1 MEQPVI
7 KEGTLALIDTFA
19 YLFRSYYM
27 SAKNKPLTND
37 KGFPT
42 GLLTG
47 LVGMVK
53 KFYKDRKNMP
63 FIVFALESQTKT
75 KRAEKLGEYKQ
86 NRKDAPKEML
96 LQIPIALEWLQKM
109 GFTCVEVNGF
119 EADDVIASLA
129 TLSPYKT
136 RIYSKDK
143 DFNQLLSDKIA
154 LFDGKTEFLAKD
166 CVEKYGILPSQFT
179 DYQGIVGDSSDNYKG
194 VKGIGSKNAKELL
207 QQLGSLEKIY
217 ENLDLAKNL
226 LSPKMYQALI
236 QDKGSAFLSK
246 ELATLER
253 GCIKEFDF
261 LSCAFPSENPLLKIK
276 DELKEYGFIS
286 TLRDLE
292 NSPTPLI
299 LENTPLLDSMPILEN
314 APILDSVPI
323 LENAPILDSVPAS
336 DNAPKKSRMIV
347 LESAA
352 PLNAFLEKL
361 KNPNA
366 RVFMRLVLNK
376 EKKVLAL
383 AFLLQDQGYFLP
395 LEEALFSP
403 FSLEFL
409 ENAFSQ
415 MLQHAQIVG
424 HDLKP
429 LLSFLKAKYQV
440 PLENIRI
447 QDTQILAFLKNPE
460 KVGFDEVLRE
470 YLKEEL
476 IPHEKI
482 KDFKAKAEKSEQL
495 NTELNALK
503 RLCEYF
509 ETGGLEEGLLTLARD
524 IETPFVKVLMDME
537 FQGFKIDA
545 PYFKRLEQE
554 FKDELKVLERQIL
567 DLIGVDFNLN
577 SPKQLGEVLYEKLGL
592 PKNKSHSTDEKNL
605 LKILDKHP
613 SIALILEY
621 RELNKLFN
629 TYTTPLLRLKDKD
642 DKIHTT
648 FIQTGTA
655 TGRLSSHSPNLQN
668 IPVRSP
674 KGLLI
679 RKGFIASSKEYCL
692 LGVDYSQIELRLLAH
707 FSQDKD
713 LMEAFLKGRDIH
725 LETSK
730 ALFGGD
736 LAKEKRSIAK
746 SINFGLVYGMGSK
759 KLSETLNIPLN
770 EAKSYIE
777 AYFKRFP
784 SIKDYL
790 NRMKEEILKTSKAFT
805 LLGRYRVFDFT
816 GANDYVKGNY
826 LREGVNAI
834 FQGSASD
841 LLKLGMLK
849 VSERFKNN
857 PSVRLLLQVH
867 DELIFEIEE
876 KNAPELQQEIQ
887 RILNDEVYPLR
898 VPLETSAFVA
908 NRWNELKG

>member
-53 KFYKDRKNMP
+53 KFYKDKKNMP

-75 KRAEKLGEYKQ
+75 KRSEKLGEYKQ

-109 GFTCVEVNGF
+109 GFTCVEVSGF
-119 EADDVIASLA
+119 EADDVIATLA

-236 QDKGSAFLSK
+236 QDKASAFLSK

-253 GCIKEFDF
+253 GCIQEFDF
-261 LSCAFPSENPLLKIK
+261 LSCTFPSENPLLKIK

-299 LENTPLLDSMPILEN
+299 LDN
-314 APILDSVPI
+314 APAL
-323 LENAPILDSVPAS
+323 

-352 PLNAFLEKL
+352 LLSMFLEKL

-366 RVFMRLVLNK
+366 RVFMRLVLDK

-403 FSLEFL
+403 FSSEFL

-415 MLQHAQIVG
+415 MLQHAQIIG

-440 PLENIRI
+440 SLENIRI

-460 KVGFDEVLRE
+460 KVGFDGVLKE

-476 IPHEKI
+476 VLHETI
-482 KDFKAKAEKSEQL
+482 KDFKTKSKAEKLEQL
-495 NTELNALK
+495 DRELNALK

-509 ETGGLEEGLLTLARD
+509 EKGGLEEGLLALAREV
-524 IETPFVKVLMDME
+524 ETPFVKVLMGME

-554 FKDELKVLERQIL
+554 FKNELNILERQIL

-577 SPKQLGEVLYEKLGL
+577 SPKQLGEVLYEKLEL
-592 PKNKSHSTDEKNL
+592 PKNKSHSTDEKSL

-668 IPVRSP
+668 IPVRSS

-730 ALFGGD
+730 ALFGEE

-759 KLSETLNIPLN
+759 KLSETLNISLN

-816 GANDYVKGNY
+816 GVNDYVKGNY

>member
-27 SAKNKPLTND
+27 SAKNKPLTNN

-109 GFTCVEVNGF
+109 GFVCVEISGF

-207 QQLGSLEKIY
+207 QRLGSLEKIY

-253 GCIKEFDF
+253 GCIQEFDF

-292 NSPTPLI
+292 NSPLI
-299 LENTPLLDSMPILEN
+299 LENTPLLEN
-314 APILDSVPI
+314 T
-323 LENAPILDSVPAS
+323 PAS
-336 DNAPKKSRMIV
+336 DNAPTKSRMIV
-347 LESAA
+347 LENAA
-352 PLNAFLEKL
+352 PLSMFLEKL
-361 KNPNA
+361 ENSNA
-366 RVFMRLVLNK
+366 RVFARLVLDK
-376 EKKVLAL
+376 DKKVLAL
-383 AFLLQDQGYFLP
+383 AFLYEDQGYFLP

-415 MLQHAQIVG
+415 MLQHACIIG

-440 PLENIRI
+440 SLENIRI

-460 KVGFDEVLRE
+460 KVGFDEVLKE

-476 IPHEKI
+476 VPHEKI
-482 KDFKAKAEKSEQL
+482 KDFKTKNKVEKLEQL
-495 NTELNALK
+495 DRELNALK
-503 RLCEYF
+503 RLYEYF
-509 ETGGLEEGLLTLARD
+509 EKGGLEENLLSLARE
-524 IETPFVKVLMDME
+524 IETPFVKVLMGME

-554 FKDELKVLERQIL
+554 FKNELHVLERQIL

-577 SPKQLGEVLYEKLGL
+577 SPKQLGEVLYDKLGL

-621 RELNKLFN
+621 RELNKLFS

-713 LMEAFLKGRDIH
+713 LMDAFLKGRDIH

-816 GANDYVKGNY
+816 GANDYIKGNY

-876 KNAPELQQEIQ
+876 KNALELQQEIQ

>member
-53 KFYKDRKNMP
+53 KFYKDKKNMP
-63 FIVFALESQTKT
+63 FIVFALESQAKT

-109 GFTCVEVNGF
+109 GFTCVEVSGF

-154 LFDGKTEFLAKD
+154 LFDGKTEFLAED
-166 CVEKYGILPSQFT
+166 CIKKYGILPSQFT

-207 QQLGSLEKIY
+207 QRLGSLEKIY

-236 QDKGSAFLSK
+236 QDKESAFLSK

-253 GCIKEFDF
+253 GCIQEFDF

-299 LENTPLLDSMPILEN
+299 LDTASALDNTPLLDST
-314 APILDSVPI
+314 
-323 LENAPILDSVPAS
+323 
-336 DNAPKKSRMIV
+336 PKKSCMIV
-347 LESAA
+347 LENTA
-352 PLNAFLEKL
+352 PLSAFLEKL

-366 RVFMRLVLNK
+366 RVFARLVLDK

-403 FSLEFL
+403 FSSEFL
-409 ENAFSQ
+409 QNAFSQ
-415 MLQHAQIVG
+415 MLQHACIIG

-440 PLENIRI
+440 SLENIRI

-460 KVGFDEVLRE
+460 KVGFDEVLKE
-470 YLKEEL
+470 YLKEDL

-482 KDFKAKAEKSEQL
+482 KDFKTKAEKLELLSV
-495 NTELNALK
+495 ELNALK

-509 ETGGLEEGLLTLARD
+509 EKGGLEEGLLALAREV
-524 IETPFVKVLMDME
+524 ETPFVKVLMGME
-537 FQGFKIDA
+537 FQGFKIDV

-554 FKDELKVLERQIL
+554 FKNELHVLERQIL
-567 DLIGVDFNLN
+567 ELIGVDFNLN
-577 SPKQLGEVLYEKLGL
+577 SPKQLSEILYEKLEL
-592 PKNKSHSTDEKNL
+592 PQNKSHSTDEKSL

-707 FSQDKD
+707 FSQDRD

-730 ALFGGD
+730 ALFGEE

-759 KLSETLNIPLN
+759 KLSETLNISLN

-849 VSERFKNN
+849 VSERFKND

>member
-1 MEQPVI
+1 MEEPVI

-27 SAKNKPLTND
+27 SAKNKPLTNV

-53 KFYKDRKNMP
+53 KFYKDKKNMP

-109 GFTCVEVNGF
+109 GFTCVEVSGF

-129 TLSPYKT
+129 TISPYKT

-166 CVEKYGILPSQFT
+166 CVKKYGILPSQFT

-207 QQLGSLEKIY
+207 QRLGSLEKIY
-217 ENLDLAKNL
+217 ENLDLVKNL

-236 QDKGSAFLSK
+236 QDKESAFLSK

-299 LENTPLLDSMPILEN
+299 LDNTPALENTPVSDS
-314 APILDSVPI
+314 
-323 LENAPILDSVPAS
+323 
-336 DNAPKKSRMIV
+336 APKKSRLIV
-347 LESAA
+347 LENTA
-352 PLNAFLEKL
+352 PLSAFLEKL
-361 KNPNA
+361 KKTNA
-366 RVFMRLVLNK
+366 RIFMRLALDK

-383 AFLLQDQGYFLP
+383 AFLLEDQGYFLP

-409 ENAFSQ
+409 QNAFSQ
-415 MLQHAQIVG
+415 MLQHAQIIG

-440 PLENIRI
+440 SLENIRI

-460 KVGFDEVLRE
+460 KVGFDEVLKE
-470 YLKEEL
+470 YLKEEW

-482 KDFKAKAEKSEQL
+482 KDFKTKSKAGKLEQL
-495 NTELNALK
+495 DMELNALK
-503 RLCEYF
+503 HLCEYF
-509 ETGGLEEGLLTLARD
+509 EKGGLEENLLALAREV
-524 IETPFVKVLMDME
+524 ETPFMKVLMGME

-554 FKDELKVLERQIL
+554 FKNELHVLERQIL
-567 DLIGVDFNLN
+567 ELIGVDFNLN
-577 SPKQLGEVLYEKLGL
+577 SPKQLSEILYEKLEL
-592 PKNKSHSTDEKNL
+592 PQNKSRSTDEKSL

-713 LMEAFLKGRDIH
+713 LVDAFLKGRDIH

-730 ALFGGD
+730 ALFGED

-816 GANDYVKGNY
+816 GVNDYIKGNY

-876 KNAPELQQEIQ
+876 KNALELQQEIQ

-898 VPLETSAFVA
+898 VPLETSAFIA
-908 NRWNELKG
+908 KCWNELKG

>member
-27 SAKNKPLTND
+27 SAKNKPLTNV

-109 GFTCVEVNGF
+109 GFTCVEISGF
-119 EADDVIASLA
+119 EADDVIATLA

-207 QQLGSLEKIY
+207 QRLGSLESIY

-292 NSPTPLI
+292 NSPLI
-299 LENTPLLDSMPILEN
+299 AEN
-314 APILDSVPI
+314 APILDS
-323 LENAPILDSVPAS
+323 APAL

-347 LESAA
+347 LENIA
-352 PLNAFLEKL
+352 PLSMFLERL

-366 RVFMRLVLNK
+366 RIFIRLVSNK
-376 EKKVLAL
+376 EKEILAL
-383 AFLLQDQGYFLP
+383 AFLLQDQSYFLP

-415 MLQHAQIVG
+415 MLQHAQIIG

-460 KVGFDEVLRE
+460 KVEFDEVLKE

-482 KDFKAKAEKSEQL
+482 KDFKIKAEKLELLSV
-495 NTELNALK
+495 ELNALK

-509 ETGGLEEGLLTLARD
+509 EKGGLEEGLLALAREV
-524 IETPFVKVLMDME
+524 ETPFMKVLMGME

-554 FKDELKVLERQIL
+554 FKNELKVLECQIL
-567 DLIGVDFNLN
+567 ELIGVDFNLN
-577 SPKQLGEVLYEKLGL
+577 SPKQLGEILYEKLGI

-805 LLGRYRVFDFT
+805 LLGRYRVFDFN
-816 GANDYVKGNY
+816 GVNDYIKGNY

>member
-1 MEQPVI
+1 MEEPVI

-27 SAKNKPLTND
+27 SAKNKPLTNV

-53 KFYKDRKNMP
+53 KFYKDKKNMP

-109 GFTCVEVNGF
+109 GFTCVEVSGF

-207 QQLGSLEKIY
+207 QRLGSLEKIY

-236 QDKGSAFLSK
+236 QDKESAFLSK

-261 LSCAFPSENPLLKIK
+261 SSCAFPSENPLLKIK

-299 LENTPLLDSMPILEN
+299 LDNTPLLDN
-314 APILDSVPI
+314 AP
-323 LENAPILDSVPAS
+323 AS
-336 DNAPKKSRMIV
+336 ENAPKKSRMIV
-347 LESAA
+347 LENTAS
-352 PLNAFLEKL
+352 LSAFLEKL
-361 KNPNA
+361 KKTNA
-366 RVFMRLVLNK
+366 RIFMRLALDK

-383 AFLLQDQGYFLP
+383 AFLYEDQGYFLP

-409 ENAFSQ
+409 QNAFSQ
-415 MLQHAQIVG
+415 ILQHACIIG

-440 PLENIRI
+440 SLENIRI

-460 KVGFDEVLRE
+460 KVGFDEVLKQ
-470 YLKEEL
+470 YLKEEW

-482 KDFKAKAEKSEQL
+482 KDFKTKSKAVKLEQL
-495 NTELNALK
+495 DMELNALK

-509 ETGGLEEGLLTLARD
+509 EKGGLEEGLLALAREV
-524 IETPFVKVLMDME
+524 ETPFMKVLMGME

-554 FKDELKVLERQIL
+554 FKNELHVLERQIL
-567 DLIGVDFNLN
+567 ELIGVDFNLN
-577 SPKQLGEVLYEKLGL
+577 SPKQLSEILYEKLEL
-592 PKNKSHSTDEKNL
+592 PKNKSHSTDEKSL

-713 LMEAFLKGRDIH
+713 LMDAFLKGRDIH

-730 ALFGGD
+730 ALFGED

-790 NRMKEEILKTSKAFT
+790 NRIKEEILKTSKAFT

-816 GANDYVKGNY
+816 GVNDYIKGNY

-876 KNAPELQQEIQ
+876 KNALELQQEIQ

-898 VPLETSAFVA
+898 VPLETSAFMA
-908 NRWNELKG
+908 KHWNELKG

>member
-1 MEQPVI
+1 MEEL

-53 KFYKDRKNMP
+53 KFYKDKKNTP

-109 GFTCVEVNGF
+109 GFTCVEVSGF

-207 QQLGSLEKIY
+207 QRLGSLEKIY

-236 QDKGSAFLSK
+236 QDKESAFLSK

-261 LSCAFPSENPLLKIK
+261 SSCAFPSENPLLKIK

-299 LENTPLLDSMPILEN
+299 LDNTPALDNTPLLDN
-314 APILDSVPI
+314 T
-323 LENAPILDSVPAS
+323 
-336 DNAPKKSRMIV
+336 PKKSRMIV
-347 LESAA
+347 LENTA
-352 PLNAFLEKL
+352 PLSAFLERL
-361 KNPNA
+361 KKTNA
-366 RVFMRLVLNK
+366 RIFMRLVLDK

-383 AFLLQDQGYFLP
+383 AFLFEDQGYFLP

-409 ENAFSQ
+409 QNAFSQ
-415 MLQHAQIVG
+415 MLQHAQIIG

-440 PLENIRI
+440 SLENIRI

-460 KVGFDEVLRE
+460 KVGFDEVLKE
-470 YLKEEL
+470 YLKEEW

-482 KDFKAKAEKSEQL
+482 KDFKTKSKAGKLEQL
-495 NTELNALK
+495 DMELNALK

-509 ETGGLEEGLLTLARD
+509 EKGGLEEGLLALAREV
-524 IETPFVKVLMDME
+524 ETPFMKVLMGME

-554 FKDELKVLERQIL
+554 FKNELHVLERQIL
-567 DLIGVDFNLN
+567 ELIGVDFNLN
-577 SPKQLGEVLYEKLGL
+577 SPKQLSEILYEKLEL
-592 PKNKSHSTDEKNL
+592 PQNKSHSTDEKSL

-679 RKGFIASSKEYCL
+679 RKGFIASSNEYCL

-713 LMEAFLKGRDIH
+713 LIDAFLKGRDIH

-730 ALFGGD
+730 ALFGED

-816 GANDYVKGNY
+816 GANDYIKGNY

-876 KNAPELQQEIQ
+876 KNALELQQEIQ

-898 VPLETSAFVA
+898 VPLETSAFIA
-908 NRWNELKG
+908 KRWNELKG

>member
-1 MEQPVI
+1 MEEL

-75 KRAEKLGEYKQ
+75 KRSEKLGEYKQ

-143 DFNQLLSDKIA
+143 DFNQLLSDKIV

-194 VKGIGSKNAKELL
+194 IKGIGSKNAKELL
-207 QQLGSLEKIY
+207 QRLGSLEKIY

-261 LSCAFPSENPLLKIK
+261 SSCAFPSENPLLKIK
-276 DELKEYGFIS
+276 DELKEYSFIS

-299 LENTPLLDSMPILEN
+299 LDNTPTLEN
-314 APILDSVPI
+314 M
-323 LENAPILDSVPAS
+323 PAS
-336 DNAPKKSRMIV
+336 DNAPKKSRLIV
-347 LESAA
+347 LENTAFLS
-352 PLNAFLEKL
+352 AFLEKL
-361 KNPNA
+361 KKTNA
-366 RVFMRLVLNK
+366 RIFMRLALDK

-383 AFLLQDQGYFLP
+383 AFLYEDQGYFLP

-409 ENAFSQ
+409 QNAFFK

-440 PLENIRI
+440 SLEDIRI

-460 KVGFDEVLRE
+460 KVGFDEVLKQ
-470 YLKEEL
+470 YLKEEW

-482 KDFKAKAEKSEQL
+482 KDFKTKSKAEKLEQL
-495 NTELNALK
+495 DMELNALK

-509 ETGGLEEGLLTLARD
+509 EKGGLEEGLLALAREV
-524 IETPFVKVLMDME
+524 ETPFMKVLMGME

-545 PYFKRLEQE
+545 PYFKHLEQE
-554 FKDELKVLERQIL
+554 FKDELHVLERQIL
-567 DLIGVDFNLN
+567 DLIGADFNLN
-577 SPKQLGEVLYEKLGL
+577 SPKQLSEILYEKLEL
-592 PKNKSHSTDEKNL
+592 PKNKSHSTDEKSL

-713 LMEAFLKGRDIH
+713 LIDAFLKGRDIH

-730 ALFGGD
+730 ALFGED

-816 GANDYVKGNY
+816 GANDYIKGNY

-876 KNAPELQQEIQ
+876 KNALELQQEIQ

-898 VPLETSAFVA
+898 VPLETSAFIA
-908 NRWNELKG
+908 KRWNELKG

>member
-27 SAKNKPLTND
+27 SAKTKPLTND

-53 KFYKDRKNMP
+53 KFYKDKKNMP

-109 GFTCVEVNGF
+109 GFTCVEMSGF

-143 DFNQLLSDKIA
+143 DFNQLLSNKIT

-236 QDKGSAFLSK
+236 QDKESAFLSK

-299 LENTPLLDSMPILEN
+299 VENT
-314 APILDSVPI
+314 PILDSTPI
-323 LENAPILDSVPAS
+323 L

-347 LESAA
+347 LENTA
-352 PLNAFLEKL
+352 PLSAFLEKL

-366 RVFMRLVLNK
+366 RVFMRLVLDK

-409 ENAFSQ
+409 QNAFSQ
-415 MLQHAQIVG
+415 ILQHACIIG

-440 PLENIRI
+440 SLENIHI

-460 KVGFDEVLRE
+460 KVGFDEVLKE
-470 YLKEEL
+470 YLKEDL

-482 KDFKAKAEKSEQL
+482 KDFKAKAEKL
-495 NTELNALK
+495 ELLSVELSALK

-509 ETGGLEEGLLTLARD
+509 EKGGLEENLLSLARGV
-524 IETPFVKVLMDME
+524 ETPFMKVLMGME

-554 FKDELKVLERQIL
+554 FKNELNVLERQIL

-730 ALFGGD
+730 ALFGED

-746 SINFGLVYGMGSK
+746 SINFGLAYGMGSK

-790 NRMKEEILKTSKAFT
+790 NGMREEILKTSKAFT
-805 LLGRYRVFDFT
+805 LLGRYRVFDFN
-816 GANDYVKGNY
+816 GVNDYVKGNY

-898 VPLETSAFVA
+898 VPLETSAFIA
-908 NRWNELKG
+908 KRWNELKG

>member
-1 MEQPVI
+1 MEEPVI

-27 SAKNKPLTND
+27 SAKNKPLTNV

-53 KFYKDRKNMP
+53 KFYKDKKNMP

-109 GFTCVEVNGF
+109 GFTCVEVSGF

-154 LFDGKTEFLAKD
+154 LFDGKTEFLTKD
-166 CVEKYGILPSQFT
+166 CVKKYGILPSQFT

-207 QQLGSLEKIY
+207 QRLGSLEKIY

-236 QDKGSAFLSK
+236 QDKESAFLSK

-261 LSCAFPSENPLLKIK
+261 SSCAFPSENPLLKIK
-276 DELKEYGFIS
+276 NELKEYGFIS

-299 LENTPLLDSMPILEN
+299 LDNTPLLEN
-314 APILDSVPI
+314 TL
-323 LENAPILDSVPAS
+323 AS

-347 LESAA
+347 LENTELLS
-352 PLNAFLEKL
+352 AFLEKL
-361 KNPNA
+361 KNSNA
-366 RVFMRLVLNK
+366 RIFMRLVLDK

-383 AFLLQDQGYFLP
+383 AFLYEDQGYFLP

-415 MLQHAQIVG
+415 MLQHAQIIG

-440 PLENIRI
+440 SLENIRI

-460 KVGFDEVLRE
+460 KVGFDEVLKQ
-470 YLKEEL
+470 YLKEEW

-482 KDFKAKAEKSEQL
+482 KDFKTKSKVEKSEQL
-495 NTELNALK
+495 DRELNALK

-509 ETGGLEEGLLTLARD
+509 EKGGLEEGLLALAREV
-524 IETPFVKVLMDME
+524 ETPFMKVLMGME

-554 FKDELKVLERQIL
+554 FKNELHVLERQIL

-577 SPKQLGEVLYEKLGL
+577 SPKQLSEILYEKLEL
-592 PKNKSHSTDEKNL
+592 PKNKSRSTDEKSL

-713 LMEAFLKGRDIH
+713 LMDAFLKGRDIH

-730 ALFGGD
+730 ALFGED

-816 GANDYVKGNY
+816 GANDYIKGNY

-876 KNAPELQQEIQ
+876 KNALELQQEIQ

-898 VPLETSAFVA
+898 VPLETSAFIA
-908 NRWNELKG
+908 KRWNELKG

>member
-1 MEQPVI
+1 MEDPVI

-53 KFYKDRKNMP
+53 KFYKDKKNMP

-109 GFTCVEVNGF
+109 GFTCVEVSGF

-207 QQLGSLEKIY
+207 QRLGSLEKIY

-236 QDKGSAFLSK
+236 QDKESAFLSK

-292 NSPTPLI
+292 NSPKPLI
-299 LENTPLLDSMPILEN
+299 LDNTPLLEN
-314 APILDSVPI
+314 T
-323 LENAPILDSVPAS
+323 PAS

-347 LESAA
+347 LENTE
-352 PLNAFLEKL
+352 PLSAFLEKL
-361 KNPNA
+361 KKTNA
-366 RVFMRLVLNK
+366 RIFMRLALDK

-383 AFLLQDQGYFLP
+383 AFLYEDQGYFLP

-409 ENAFSQ
+409 QNAFFK
-415 MLQHAQIVG
+415 MLQHAQIIG

-440 PLENIRI
+440 SLENIRI

-460 KVGFDEVLRE
+460 KVGFDEVLKQ

-482 KDFKAKAEKSEQL
+482 KDFKTKSKAGKLEQL
-495 NTELNALK
+495 DMELNALK

-509 ETGGLEEGLLTLARD
+509 EKGGLEEGLLALAREV
-524 IETPFVKVLMDME
+524 ETPFVKVLMGME

-545 PYFKRLEQE
+545 PYFRRLEQE
-554 FKDELKVLERQIL
+554 FKNELHVLERQIL

-577 SPKQLGEVLYEKLGL
+577 SPKQLSEILYEKLEL
-592 PKNKSHSTDEKNL
+592 PKNKSHSTDEKSL

-642 DKIHTT
+642 DKIYTT

-713 LMEAFLKGRDIH
+713 LMDAFLKGRDIH

-730 ALFGGD
+730 ALFGED

-816 GANDYVKGNY
+816 GVNDYIKGNY

-876 KNAPELQQEIQ
+876 KNALELQQEIQ

>member
-1 MEQPVI
+1 MEEL

-96 LQIPIALEWLQKM
+96 LQISIALEWLQKM
-109 GFTCVEVNGF
+109 GFVCVEVSGF

-207 QQLGSLEKIY
+207 QRLGSLEKIY

-236 QDKGSAFLSK
+236 QDKASAFLSK

-261 LSCAFPSENPLLKIK
+261 SSCAFPSENPLLKIK

-292 NSPTPLI
+292 NSPKPLI
-299 LENTPLLDSMPILEN
+299 LDNAPLLENTPLLDST
-314 APILDSVPI
+314 
-323 LENAPILDSVPAS
+323 
-336 DNAPKKSRMIV
+336 PKKSCMIV
-347 LESAA
+347 LENIAFLS
-352 PLNAFLEKL
+352 AFLEKL
-361 KNPNA
+361 KKTNA
-366 RVFMRLVLNK
+366 RIFMRLVLDK

-383 AFLLQDQGYFLP
+383 AFLYEDQGYFLP

-409 ENAFSQ
+409 QNAFFK
-415 MLQHAQIVG
+415 MLQHVQIIG

-440 PLENIRI
+440 SLENIRI

-460 KVGFDEVLRE
+460 KVGFDEVLKQ

-476 IPHEKI
+476 ILHEKI
-482 KDFKAKAEKSEQL
+482 KDFKTKSKAEKLEQL
-495 NTELNALK
+495 DRELNALK

-509 ETGGLEEGLLTLARD
+509 EKGGLEEGLLALAREV
-524 IETPFVKVLMDME
+524 ETPFMKVLMGME

-554 FKDELKVLERQIL
+554 FKNELHVLERQIL
-567 DLIGVDFNLN
+567 ELIGVDFNLN
-577 SPKQLGEVLYEKLGL
+577 SPKQLSEILYEKLEL
-592 PKNKSHSTDEKNL
+592 PKNKSHSTDEKSL

-713 LMEAFLKGRDIH
+713 LMDAFLKGRDIH
-725 LETSK
+725 LETSN
-730 ALFGGD
+730 ALFGED

-816 GANDYVKGNY
+816 GANDYIKGNY

-876 KNAPELQQEIQ
+876 KNALELQQEIQ

-898 VPLETSAFVA
+898 VPLETSAFIA
-908 NRWNELKG
+908 KRWNELKG

>member
-1 MEQPVI
+1 MEEL
-7 KEGTLALIDTFA
+7 KERTLALIDTFA

-27 SAKNKPLTND
+27 SAKNKPLTNV

-53 KFYKDRKNMP
+53 KFYKDKKNMP

-109 GFTCVEVNGF
+109 GFTCVEVSGF

-179 DYQGIVGDSSDNYKG
+179 DYQGIVGDSSDNYRG

-207 QQLGSLEKIY
+207 QRLGSLEKIY
-217 ENLDLAKNL
+217 ENLDLVKNL

-236 QDKGSAFLSK
+236 QDKESAFLSK

-261 LSCAFPSENPLLKIK
+261 SSCAFPSENPLLKIK

-299 LENTPLLDSMPILEN
+299 LDNAPLLENT
-314 APILDSVPI
+314 
-323 LENAPILDSVPAS
+323 PAS

-347 LESAA
+347 LENTAFLS
-352 PLNAFLEKL
+352 AFLEKL
-361 KNPNA
+361 KKTNA
-366 RVFMRLVLNK
+366 RIFMRLVLDK

-383 AFLLQDQGYFLP
+383 AFLLEDQGYFLP

-409 ENAFSQ
+409 QNAFSQ
-415 MLQHAQIVG
+415 ILQHAQIIG

-440 PLENIRI
+440 SLENIRI

-460 KVGFDEVLRE
+460 KVGFDEVLKQ
-470 YLKEEL
+470 YLKEEW

-482 KDFKAKAEKSEQL
+482 KDFKTKSKAEKLEQL
-495 NTELNALK
+495 DMELNALK

-509 ETGGLEEGLLTLARD
+509 EKGGLEEGLLALAREV
-524 IETPFVKVLMDME
+524 ETPFMKVLMGME

-545 PYFKRLEQE
+545 PYFKHLEQE
-554 FKDELKVLERQIL
+554 FKNELHVLERQIL
-567 DLIGVDFNLN
+567 ELIGVDFNLN
-577 SPKQLGEVLYEKLGL
+577 SPKQLSEILYEKLEL
-592 PKNKSHSTDEKNL
+592 PQNKSRSTDEKSL

-713 LMEAFLKGRDIH
+713 LIDAFLKGRDIH

-730 ALFGGD
+730 ALFGED

-805 LLGRYRVFDFT
+805 LLRRYRVFDFT
-816 GANDYVKGNY
+816 GANDYIKGNY

-876 KNAPELQQEIQ
+876 KNALELQQEIQ

-898 VPLETSAFVA
+898 VPLETSAFIA
-908 NRWNELKG
+908 KRWNELKG

>member
-1 MEQPVI
+1 MEEL

-109 GFTCVEVNGF
+109 GFTCVEVSGF

-207 QQLGSLEKIY
+207 QRLGSLEKIY

-261 LSCAFPSENPLLKIK
+261 SSCAFPSENPLLKIK
-276 DELKEYGFIS
+276 NELKEYGFIS

-299 LENTPLLDSMPILEN
+299 LDNTTLLENTL
-314 APILDSVPI
+314 
-323 LENAPILDSVPAS
+323 AS

-347 LESAA
+347 LENPALLSM
-352 PLNAFLEKL
+352 FLEKL
-361 KNPNA
+361 EKTNA
-366 RVFMRLVLNK
+366 RVFARLVLDK

-383 AFLLQDQGYFLP
+383 AFLYEDQGYFLP
-395 LEEALFSP
+395 LEEVLFSP
-403 FSLEFL
+403 FSSEFL
-409 ENAFSQ
+409 QNAFSQ
-415 MLQHAQIVG
+415 ILQHAQIVG

-440 PLENIRI
+440 SLENIRI

-460 KVGFDEVLRE
+460 KVGFDEVLKA

-476 IPHEKI
+476 IPHERI
-482 KDFKAKAEKSEQL
+482 KDFKTKSKAEKSEQL
-495 NTELNALK
+495 DMELNALK

-509 ETGGLEEGLLTLARD
+509 EKGGLEEDLLTLAREV
-524 IETPFVKVLMDME
+524 ETPFMKVLMGME

-554 FKDELKVLERQIL
+554 FKNELHVLERQIL

-577 SPKQLGEVLYEKLGL
+577 SPKQLSEVLYEKLEL
-592 PKNKSHSTDEKNL
+592 PQNKSHSTDEKSL

-713 LMEAFLKGRDIH
+713 LMDAFLKGRDIH

-730 ALFGGD
+730 ALFGED

-816 GANDYVKGNY
+816 GVNDYVKGNY

-857 PSVRLLLQVH
+857 LSVRLLLQVH

-898 VPLETSAFVA
+898 VPLETSAFMA
-908 NRWNELKG
+908 KRWNELKR

>member
-27 SAKNKPLTND
+27 SAKTKPLTND

-119 EADDVIASLA
+119 EADDVIATLA

-194 VKGIGSKNAKELL
+194 IKGIGSKNAKELL
-207 QQLGSLEKIY
+207 QRLGSLENIY

-236 QDKGSAFLSK
+236 HDKGSAFLSK

-276 DELKEYGFIS
+276 DELKEYGFIF

-292 NSPTPLI
+292 NSPLI
-299 LENTPLLDSMPILEN
+299 VDNAPTLDSTPASDN
-314 APILDSVPI
+314 APILDSV
-323 LENAPILDSVPAS
+323 
-336 DNAPKKSRMIV
+336 PKKSRMIV
-347 LESAA
+347 LENTA
-352 PLNAFLEKL
+352 PLSAFLEKL

-366 RVFMRLVLNK
+366 RVFMRLVLDK
-376 EKKVLAL
+376 DKKILAL

-409 ENAFSQ
+409 QNAFFK
-415 MLQHAQIVG
+415 MLQHAQIIG

-460 KVGFDEVLRE
+460 KVGFDEVLKE

-482 KDFKAKAEKSEQL
+482 KDFKTKSKVEKLERL
-495 NTELNALK
+495 NMELNALK

-509 ETGGLEEGLLTLARD
+509 EKGGLEENLLALARGV
-524 IETPFVKVLMDME
+524 ETPFVKVLMDME

-554 FKDELKVLERQIL
+554 FKNELHVLERQIL

-577 SPKQLGEVLYEKLGL
+577 SPKQLGEVLYDKLGL

-713 LMEAFLKGRDIH
+713 LMDAFLKGRDIH

-790 NRMKEEILKTSKAFT
+790 NGMKEEILKTSKAFT
-805 LLGRYRVFDFT
+805 LLGRYRVFDFN
-816 GANDYVKGNY
+816 GVNDYIKGNY

>member
-1 MEQPVI
+1 MEEL

-109 GFTCVEVNGF
+109 GFACVEVSGF

-207 QQLGSLEKIY
+207 QRLGSLEKIY

-261 LSCAFPSENPLLKIK
+261 SSCAFPSENPLLKIK

-299 LENTPLLDSMPILEN
+299 SDNAPALENTPLLD
-314 APILDSVPI
+314 
-323 LENAPILDSVPAS
+323 
-336 DNAPKKSRMIV
+336 NAPKKSRLIV
-347 LESAA
+347 LENTE
-352 PLNAFLEKL
+352 PLSAFLEKL
-361 KNPNA
+361 KKTNA
-366 RVFMRLVLNK
+366 RIFMRLVLDK

-383 AFLLQDQGYFLP
+383 AFLLEDQGYFLP

-409 ENAFSQ
+409 QNAFFK
-415 MLQHAQIVG
+415 MLQHAQIIG

-440 PLENIRI
+440 SLENIRI

-460 KVGFDEVLRE
+460 KVGFDEVLKQ
-470 YLKEEL
+470 YLKEEW

-482 KDFKAKAEKSEQL
+482 KDFKTKSKAGKLEQL
-495 NTELNALK
+495 DRELNALK

-509 ETGGLEEGLLTLARD
+509 EKGGLEENLLALAREV
-524 IETPFVKVLMDME
+524 ETPFVKVLMGME

-554 FKDELKVLERQIL
+554 FKHELHVLERQIL

-577 SPKQLGEVLYEKLGL
+577 SPKQLSEILYEKLEL
-592 PKNKSHSTDEKNL
+592 PKNKSHSTDEKSL

-679 RKGFIASSKEYCL
+679 RKGFISSSKEYCL

-713 LMEAFLKGRDIH
+713 LMDAFLKGRDIH

-730 ALFGGD
+730 ALFGED

-816 GANDYVKGNY
+816 GVNDYIKGNY

-876 KNAPELQQEIQ
+876 KNALELQQEIQ

-898 VPLETSAFVA
+898 VPLETSAFIA
-908 NRWNELKG
+908 KRWNELKG

>member
-1 MEQPVI
+1 MEDPVI

-63 FIVFALESQTKT
+63 FIVFALESQIKT
-75 KRAEKLGEYKQ
+75 KRSEKLGEYKQ

-109 GFTCVEVNGF
+109 GFVCVEVSGF

-207 QQLGSLEKIY
+207 QRLGSLEKIY

-236 QDKGSAFLSK
+236 QDKESAFLSK

-261 LSCAFPSENPLLKIK
+261 SSCAFPSENPLLKIK

-299 LENTPLLDSMPILEN
+299 LDNASLLENTL
-314 APILDSVPI
+314 
-323 LENAPILDSVPAS
+323 AS
-336 DNAPKKSRMIV
+336 DNAPKKSCMIV
-347 LESAA
+347 LENTAFLS
-352 PLNAFLEKL
+352 AFLEKL
-361 KNPNA
+361 EKTNA
-366 RVFMRLVLNK
+366 RIFMRLALDK

-383 AFLLQDQGYFLP
+383 AFLYEDQGYFLP

-409 ENAFSQ
+409 QNAFSQ
-415 MLQHAQIVG
+415 MLQHACIIG

-440 PLENIRI
+440 SLENIRI

-460 KVGFDEVLRE
+460 KVGFDEVLKQ
-470 YLKEEL
+470 YLKEEW

-482 KDFKAKAEKSEQL
+482 KDFKTKSKAGKLEQL
-495 NTELNALK
+495 DRELNALK

-509 ETGGLEEGLLTLARD
+509 EKGGLEEGLLALAREV
-524 IETPFVKVLMDME
+524 ETPLMKVLMGME

-554 FKDELKVLERQIL
+554 FKNELHVLERQIL
-567 DLIGVDFNLN
+567 ELIGVDFNLN
-577 SPKQLGEVLYEKLGL
+577 SPKQLSEILYEKLEL
-592 PKNKSHSTDEKNL
+592 PKNKSHSTDEKSL

-713 LMEAFLKGRDIH
+713 LMDAFLKGRDIH

-730 ALFGGD
+730 ALFGED

-816 GANDYVKGNY
+816 GANDYIKGNY

-876 KNAPELQQEIQ
+876 KNALELQQEIQ

-898 VPLETSAFVA
+898 VPLETSAFIA
-908 NRWNELKG
+908 KRWNELKG

>member
-27 SAKNKPLTND
+27 SAKNKPLTNV

-109 GFTCVEVNGF
+109 GFTCVEISGF
-119 EADDVIASLA
+119 EADDVIATLA

-154 LFDGKTEFLAKD
+154 LFDGKTEFLVKD

-179 DYQGIVGDSSDNYKG
+179 DYQGIVGDSDDNYKG

-261 LSCAFPSENPLLKIK
+261 SSCAFPSENPLLKIK

-299 LENTPLLDSMPILEN
+299 VEN
-314 APILDSVPI
+314 APILNNAPT
-323 LENAPILDSVPAS
+323 LENVPTL

-347 LESAA
+347 LENTE
-352 PLNAFLEKL
+352 PLSMFLEKL

-366 RVFMRLVLNK
+366 RVFMRLVLDK

-409 ENAFSQ
+409 QNAFSQ
-415 MLQHAQIVG
+415 ILQHACIIG

-460 KVGFDEVLRE
+460 KVGFDEVLKE
-470 YLKEEL
+470 YLKEDL

-482 KDFKAKAEKSEQL
+482 KDFKTTSKAEKIR
-495 NTELNALK
+495 AI
-503 RLCEYF
+503 EY
-509 ETGGLEEGLLTLARD
+509 G
-524 IETPFVKVLMDME
+524 I
-537 FQGFKIDA
+537 
-545 PYFKRLEQE
+545 
-554 FKDELKVLERQIL
+554 
-567 DLIGVDFNLN
+567 
-577 SPKQLGEVLYEKLGL
+577 
-592 PKNKSHSTDEKNL
+592 
-605 LKILDKHP
+605 
-613 SIALILEY
+613 
-621 RELNKLFN
+621 
-629 TYTTPLLRLKDKD
+629 
-642 DKIHTT
+642 
-648 FIQTGTA
+648 
-655 TGRLSSHSPNLQN
+655 
-668 IPVRSP
+668 
-674 KGLLI
+674 
-679 RKGFIASSKEYCL
+679 
-692 LGVDYSQIELRLLAH
+692 
-707 FSQDKD
+707 
-713 LMEAFLKGRDIH
+713 
-725 LETSK
+725 
-730 ALFGGD
+730 
-736 LAKEKRSIAK
+736 
-746 SINFGLVYGMGSK
+746 
-759 KLSETLNIPLN
+759 
-770 EAKSYIE
+770 
-777 AYFKRFP
+777 KRF
-784 SIKDYL
+784 
-790 NRMKEEILKTSKAFT
+790 KAFV
-805 LLGRYRVFDFT
+805 RVF
-816 GANDYVKGNY
+816 
-826 LREGVNAI
+826 
-834 FQGSASD
+834 
-841 LLKLGMLK
+841 
-849 VSERFKNN
+849 
-857 PSVRLLLQVH
+857 
-867 DELIFEIEE
+867 
-876 KNAPELQQEIQ
+876 
-887 RILNDEVYPLR
+887 
-898 VPLETSAFVA
+898 
-908 NRWNELKG
+908 

>member
-109 GFTCVEVNGF
+109 GFTCVEVSGF

-207 QQLGSLEKIY
+207 QRLGSLEKIY

-236 QDKGSAFLSK
+236 QDKESAFLSK

-299 LENTPLLDSMPILEN
+299 LENTPALEN
-314 APILDSVPI
+314 TL
-323 LENAPILDSVPAS
+323 AS
-336 DNAPKKSRMIV
+336 DNAPKKSRLIV
-347 LESAA
+347 LESTE
-352 PLNAFLEKL
+352 LLSAFLEKL
-361 KNPNA
+361 KKTNA
-366 RVFMRLVLNK
+366 RIFMRLVLDK

-383 AFLLQDQGYFLP
+383 AFLYEDQGYFLP

-409 ENAFSQ
+409 QNAFFK
-415 MLQHAQIVG
+415 MLQHAQIIG

-440 PLENIRI
+440 SLEGIRI

-460 KVGFDEVLRE
+460 KVGFDEVLKE
-470 YLKEEL
+470 YLKEEW

-482 KDFKAKAEKSEQL
+482 KDFKTKNKAEKLELLSV
-495 NTELNALK
+495 ELNALK

-509 ETGGLEEGLLTLARD
+509 EKGGLEEGLLALAREV
-524 IETPFVKVLMDME
+524 ETPFMKVLMGME

-554 FKDELKVLERQIL
+554 FKNELHVLERQIL
-567 DLIGVDFNLN
+567 ELIGVDFNLN
-577 SPKQLGEVLYEKLGL
+577 SPKQLSEILYEKLEL
-592 PKNKSHSTDEKNL
+592 PKNKSHSTDEKSL

-713 LMEAFLKGRDIH
+713 LMDAFLKGRDIH
-725 LETSK
+725 LETSR
-730 ALFGGD
+730 ALFGED

-759 KLSETLNIPLN
+759 KLSETLNIPLS

-816 GANDYVKGNY
+816 GANDYIKGNY

-876 KNAPELQQEIQ
+876 KNALELQQEIQ

-898 VPLETSAFVA
+898 VPLETSAFMA
-908 NRWNELKG
+908 KRWNELKG

>member
-1 MEQPVI
+1 MEEPVI

-53 KFYKDRKNMP
+53 KFYKDKKNMP
-63 FIVFALESQTKT
+63 FIVFALESQIKT

-109 GFTCVEVNGF
+109 GFTCVEVSGF

-207 QQLGSLEKIY
+207 QRLGSLEKIY

-226 LSPKMYQALI
+226 LSAKMYQALI
-236 QDKGSAFLSK
+236 QDKASAFLSK

-261 LSCAFPSENPLLKIK
+261 SSCVFPSENPLLKIK

-292 NSPTPLI
+292 NSSKPLI
-299 LENTPLLDSMPILEN
+299 LDNAPLLDN
-314 APILDSVPI
+314 A
-323 LENAPILDSVPAS
+323 PAS

-347 LESAA
+347 LENTA
-352 PLNAFLEKL
+352 PLSAFLERL
-361 KNPNA
+361 ENSNA
-366 RVFMRLVLNK
+366 RIFMRLVLDK

-383 AFLLQDQGYFLP
+383 AFLLEDQGYFLP

-409 ENAFSQ
+409 QNAFFK
-415 MLQHAQIVG
+415 MLQHACIIG

-476 IPHEKI
+476 ILHEKI
-482 KDFKAKAEKSEQL
+482 KDFKTKSKAEKLEQL
-495 NTELNALK
+495 DMELNALK

-509 ETGGLEEGLLTLARD
+509 EKGGLEEGLLALARE
-524 IETPFVKVLMDME
+524 IETPFMKVLMGME

-545 PYFKRLEQE
+545 PYFKRLGQE
-554 FKDELKVLERQIL
+554 FKNELHVLERQIL
-567 DLIGVDFNLN
+567 ELIGANFNLN
-577 SPKQLGEVLYEKLGL
+577 SPKQLSEILYEKLEL
-592 PKNKSHSTDEKNL
+592 PQNKSHSTDEKSL

-713 LMEAFLKGRDIH
+713 LMDAFLKGRDIH

-730 ALFGGD
+730 ALFGED

-784 SIKDYL
+784 NIKDYL

-805 LLGRYRVFDFT
+805 LLGRYRVFDFN
-816 GANDYVKGNY
+816 GANDYIKSNY

-876 KNAPELQQEIQ
+876 KNALELQQEIQ

-908 NRWNELKG
+908 KRWNELKG

>member
-7 KEGTLALIDTFA
+7 REGTLALIDTFA

-154 LFDGKTEFLAKD
+154 LFDGKTEFLVKD

-194 VKGIGSKNAKELL
+194 IKGIGSKNAKELL
-207 QQLGSLEKIY
+207 QRLGSLEKIY

-236 QDKGSAFLSK
+236 QDKKSAFLSK

-253 GCIKEFDF
+253 ECIKEFDF

-276 DELKEYGFIS
+276 DELKEYGFTS

-292 NSPTPLI
+292 NSPNPLI
-299 LENTPLLDSMPILEN
+299 LDNAPALDSM
-314 APILDSVPI
+314 
-323 LENAPILDSVPAS
+323 PAS
-336 DNAPKKSRMIV
+336 DNAPTKSRMIV

-352 PLNAFLEKL
+352 LLSAFLEKL
-361 KNPNA
+361 KDPNA

-376 EKKVLAL
+376 DKKILAL
-383 AFLLQDQGYFLP
+383 AFLYEDQGYFLP

-409 ENAFSQ
+409 QNAFSQ
-415 MLQHAQIVG
+415 ILQHACIIG

-440 PLENIRI
+440 SLENIRI

-460 KVGFDEVLRE
+460 KVGFDGVLRE
-470 YLKEEL
+470 YLKEDL

-482 KDFKAKAEKSEQL
+482 KDFKTKAEKLELLSV
-495 NTELNALK
+495 ELNALK

-509 ETGGLEEGLLTLARD
+509 EKGGLEEGLIALARGV
-524 IETPFVKVLMDME
+524 ETPLMKVLMGME

-577 SPKQLGEVLYEKLGL
+577 SPKQLGEILYEKLEL
-592 PKNKSHSTDEKNL
+592 PQNKSHSTDEKSL

-613 SIALILEY
+613 SIPLILEY

-730 ALFGGD
+730 ALFGED

-805 LLGRYRVFDFT
+805 LLGRYRVFDFV
-816 GANDYVKGNY
+816 GANDHIKGNY

-876 KNAPELQQEIQ
+876 KNALKLQQEIQ

-898 VPLETSAFVA
+898 VPLETSAFMA
-908 NRWNELKG
+908 KRWNELKG

>member
-1 MEQPVI
+1 MEQL

-53 KFYKDRKNMP
+53 KFYKDKKNMP

-75 KRAEKLGEYKQ
+75 KRSEKLGEYKQ

-109 GFTCVEVNGF
+109 GFVCVEISGF

-143 DFNQLLSDKIA
+143 DFNQLLSDKIV

-236 QDKGSAFLSK
+236 QDKESAFLSK

-292 NSPTPLI
+292 KSPLI
-299 LENTPLLDSMPILEN
+299 VENT
-314 APILDSVPI
+314 
-323 LENAPILDSVPAS
+323 PAS
-336 DNAPKKSRMIV
+336 DNAPALDNAPTKSRMIV
-347 LESAA
+347 LENTELLSM
-352 PLNAFLEKL
+352 FLEKL

-366 RVFMRLVLNK
+366 RVFMRLVLDK
-376 EKKVLAL
+376 DKKVLAL
-383 AFLLQDQGYFLP
+383 AFLYEDQGYFLP

-403 FSLEFL
+403 FSSEFL
-409 ENAFSQ
+409 QNAFSQ
-415 MLQHAQIVG
+415 MLQHAQIIG

-440 PLENIRI
+440 SLENIRI

-460 KVGFDEVLRE
+460 KVGFDEVLKE

-476 IPHEKI
+476 VLHETI
-482 KDFKAKAEKSEQL
+482 KDFKTKSKAEKLERL
-495 NTELNALK
+495 DRELNALK

-509 ETGGLEEGLLTLARD
+509 EKGGLEEGLLALAKEV
-524 IETPFVKVLMDME
+524 ETPFMKVLMGME

-554 FKDELKVLERQIL
+554 FKNELHVLERQIL
-567 DLIGVDFNLN
+567 DLIGADFNLN
-577 SPKQLGEVLYEKLGL
+577 SPKQLSEILYEKLEL
-592 PKNKSHSTDEKNL
+592 PKNKSYSTDEKSL

-668 IPVRSP
+668 IPVRSS

-730 ALFGGD
+730 ALFGED

-759 KLSETLNIPLN
+759 KLSETLNISLN

-898 VPLETSAFVA
+898 VPLETSAFMA
-908 NRWNELKG
+908 KRWNELKR

>member
-1 MEQPVI
+1 MEQPVV

-109 GFTCVEVNGF
+109 GFTCVEVSGF

-207 QQLGSLEKIY
+207 QRLGSLEKIY

-236 QDKGSAFLSK
+236 QDKESAFLSK

-261 LSCAFPSENPLLKIK
+261 SSCAFPSENPLLKIK

-299 LENTPLLDSMPILEN
+299 LDNAPASDNAPVLDSMPASDN
-314 APILDSVPI
+314 SPT
-323 LENAPILDSVPAS
+323 S

-347 LESAA
+347 LESAE
-352 PLNAFLEKL
+352 PLSAFLEKL
-361 KNPNA
+361 EKTNA
-366 RVFMRLVLNK
+366 RIFMRLALDK

-409 ENAFSQ
+409 QNAFSQ
-415 MLQHAQIVG
+415 MLQHACIIG

-440 PLENIRI
+440 SLENIRI

-470 YLKEEL
+470 YLKEEW

-482 KDFKAKAEKSEQL
+482 KDFKTKSKAGKLEQL
-495 NTELNALK
+495 DRELNALK

-509 ETGGLEEGLLTLARD
+509 EKGGLEEGLLALAREV
-524 IETPFVKVLMDME
+524 ETPFMKVLMGME

-554 FKDELKVLERQIL
+554 FKNELHVLERQIL

-577 SPKQLGEVLYEKLGL
+577 SPKQLSEILYERLEL
-592 PKNKSHSTDEKNL
+592 PKNKSHSTDEKSL

-713 LMEAFLKGRDIH
+713 LMDAFLKGRDIH
-725 LETSK
+725 LETSR

-805 LLGRYRVFDFT
+805 LLGRYRVFDFA
-816 GANDYVKGNY
+816 GVNDYVKGSY

-876 KNAPELQQEIQ
+876 KNALELQQEIQ

>member
-1 MEQPVI
+1 MEEPVI

-47 LVGMVK
+47 LVGMIK
-53 KFYKDRKNMP
+53 KFYKDKKNMP

-109 GFTCVEVNGF
+109 GFACVEVSGF

-166 CVEKYGILPSQFT
+166 CVKKYGILPSQFT

-236 QDKGSAFLSK
+236 QDKESAFLSK

-261 LSCAFPSENPLLKIK
+261 SSCAFPSENPLLKIK

-299 LENTPLLDSMPILEN
+299 LDNTPILEN
-314 APILDSVPI
+314 APIL
-323 LENAPILDSVPAS
+323 

-347 LESAA
+347 LENTA
-352 PLNAFLEKL
+352 PLSAFLERL
-361 KNPNA
+361 KKTNA
-366 RVFMRLVLNK
+366 RIFMRLVLDK

-383 AFLLQDQGYFLP
+383 AFLYEDQGYFLP

-409 ENAFSQ
+409 QNAFFK
-415 MLQHAQIVG
+415 MLQHACIIG

-440 PLENIRI
+440 SLENIRI

-460 KVGFDEVLRE
+460 KVGFDEVLKE
-470 YLKEEL
+470 YLKEEW

-482 KDFKAKAEKSEQL
+482 KDFKTKSKAEKLEQL
-495 NTELNALK
+495 DMELNALK

-509 ETGGLEEGLLTLARD
+509 EKGGLEENLLALAREV
-524 IETPFVKVLMDME
+524 ETPFVKVLMGME

-554 FKDELKVLERQIL
+554 FKNELHVLERQIL
-567 DLIGVDFNLN
+567 ELIGVDFNLN
-577 SPKQLGEVLYEKLGL
+577 SPKQLSEILYEKLEL
-592 PKNKSHSTDEKNL
+592 PKNKSHSTDEKSL

-713 LMEAFLKGRDIH
+713 LMDAFLKGRDIH

-730 ALFGGD
+730 ALFGED

-816 GANDYVKGNY
+816 GANDYIKGNY

-876 KNAPELQQEIQ
+876 KNALELQQEIQ

-898 VPLETSAFVA
+898 VPLETSAFIA
-908 NRWNELKG
+908 KRWNELKG

>member
-27 SAKNKPLTND
+27 STKNKPLTND

-53 KFYKDRKNMP
+53 KFYKDKKNMP

-109 GFTCVEVNGF
+109 GFTCVEVSGF

-166 CVEKYGILPSQFT
+166 CVKKYGILPSQFT

-207 QQLGSLEKIY
+207 QRLGSLEKIY

-292 NSPTPLI
+292 NSPMALILDNAPL
-299 LENTPLLDSMPILEN
+299 LENT
-314 APILDSVPI
+314 
-323 LENAPILDSVPAS
+323 PAS
-336 DNAPKKSRMIV
+336 DNAPKKSCMIV
-347 LESAA
+347 LENTA
-352 PLNAFLEKL
+352 PLSTFLEKL
-361 KNPNA
+361 KKTNA
-366 RVFMRLVLNK
+366 RIFMRLVLDK

-383 AFLLQDQGYFLP
+383 AFLYEDQGYFLP

-409 ENAFSQ
+409 QNAFSQ
-415 MLQHAQIVG
+415 MLQHVQIIG

-440 PLENIRI
+440 SLENIRI

-460 KVGFDEVLRE
+460 KVGFDEVLKE
-470 YLKEEL
+470 YLKEDL

-482 KDFKAKAEKSEQL
+482 KDFKTKAEKLELLSV
-495 NTELNALK
+495 ELNALK

-509 ETGGLEEGLLTLARD
+509 EKGGLEENLLSLARGV
-524 IETPFVKVLMDME
+524 ETPFMKVLMGME

-545 PYFKRLEQE
+545 PYFKCLEQE

-577 SPKQLGEVLYEKLGL
+577 SPKQLSEVLYEKLGL

-613 SIALILEY
+613 SIPLILEY

-725 LETSK
+725 LETSN

>member
-1 MEQPVI
+1 MEEPVI

-27 SAKNKPLTND
+27 STKNKPLTND

-53 KFYKDRKNMP
+53 KFYKDKKNMP

-75 KRAEKLGEYKQ
+75 KRAEKLGAYKQ

-109 GFTCVEVNGF
+109 GFTCVEVSGF

-166 CVEKYGILPSQFT
+166 CVKKYGILPSQFT

-207 QQLGSLEKIY
+207 QRLGSLEKIY

-236 QDKGSAFLSK
+236 QDKESAFLSK

-253 GCIKEFDF
+253 ECIKEFDF
-261 LSCAFPSENPLLKIK
+261 SSCTFPSENPLLKIK

-299 LENTPLLDSMPILEN
+299 LDNAPALDNTPIL
-314 APILDSVPI
+314 
-323 LENAPILDSVPAS
+323 

-347 LESAA
+347 LESAVF
-352 PLNAFLEKL
+352 LSAFLERL
-361 KNPNA
+361 KKTKA
-366 RVFMRLVLNK
+366 RIFMRLVLDK

-383 AFLLQDQGYFLP
+383 AFLCEDQGYFLP
-395 LEEALFSP
+395 LEETLFSP

-415 MLQHAQIVG
+415 MLQHACIIG

-460 KVGFDEVLRE
+460 KVGFDEVLKE

-482 KDFKAKAEKSEQL
+482 KDFKTTSKAEKLELLSV
-495 NTELNALK
+495 ELNALK

-509 ETGGLEEGLLTLARD
+509 EKGGLEEGLLTLARD
-524 IETPFVKVLMDME
+524 IETPFMKVLMGME

-554 FKDELKVLERQIL
+554 FKNELHVLERQIL
-567 DLIGVDFNLN
+567 ELIGVDFNLN
-577 SPKQLGEVLYEKLGL
+577 SPKQLGEVLYEKLEL
-592 PKNKSHSTDEKNL
+592 PKNKSHSTDEKSL

-816 GANDYVKGNY
+816 GANDYIKGNY

-876 KNAPELQQEIQ
+876 KNALELQQEIQ

-898 VPLETSAFVA
+898 VPLETSAFMA
-908 NRWNELKG
+908 KRWNELKG

>member
-75 KRAEKLGEYKQ
+75 KRSEKLGAYKQ

-207 QQLGSLEKIY
+207 QQLGSLENIY

-292 NSPTPLI
+292 NSPAPLI
-299 LENTPLLDSMPILEN
+299 SENTPLLDN
-314 APILDSVPI
+314 T
-323 LENAPILDSVPAS
+323 PAL

-347 LESAA
+347 LENIALLS
-352 PLNAFLEKL
+352 AFLERL
-361 KNPNA
+361 KNSNA
-366 RVFMRLVLNK
+366 RIFARLVLDK
-376 EKKVLAL
+376 EKKVLAM
-383 AFLLQDQGYFLP
+383 AFLDEDQGYFLP

-409 ENAFSQ
+409 QNAFFK
-415 MLQHAQIVG
+415 MLQHAQIIG

-440 PLENIRI
+440 SLENIRI

-460 KVGFDEVLRE
+460 KVGFDEALKE

-476 IPHEKI
+476 IPHETI
-482 KDFKAKAEKSEQL
+482 KDFKTKSKAEKLERL
-495 NTELNALK
+495 DMELNALK

-509 ETGGLEEGLLTLARD
+509 EKGGLEENLLSLAREV
-524 IETPFVKVLMDME
+524 ETPFVKVLMGME

-554 FKDELKVLERQIL
+554 FKNELHVLERQIL
-567 DLIGVDFNLN
+567 ELIGVDFNLN
-577 SPKQLGEVLYEKLGL
+577 SPKQLSEILYEKLEL
-592 PKNKSHSTDEKNL
+592 PKNKSHSTDEKSL

-668 IPVRSP
+668 IPVRSS

-713 LMEAFLKGRDIH
+713 LVDAFLKGRDIH

-730 ALFGGD
+730 ALFGED

-876 KNAPELQQEIQ
+876 KNAIELQQEIQ

-908 NRWNELKG
+908 KRWNELKG

>member
-1 MEQPVI
+1 MMEQPVI

-75 KRAEKLGEYKQ
+75 KRAEKLGAYKQ

-109 GFTCVEVNGF
+109 GFVCVEVNGF
-119 EADDVIASLA
+119 EADDVIATLA

-207 QQLGSLEKIY
+207 QRLGSLENIY

-292 NSPTPLI
+292 NSPAPLILDNTPL
-299 LENTPLLDSMPILEN
+299 LENTPAL
-314 APILDSVPI
+314 
-323 LENAPILDSVPAS
+323 
-336 DNAPKKSRMIV
+336 DNAPKKSCMIV
-347 LESAA
+347 LENAV
-352 PLNAFLEKL
+352 PLSAFLEKL

-366 RVFMRLVLNK
+366 RVFARLVLDK

-403 FSLEFL
+403 FSLGFL
-409 ENAFSQ
+409 QNAFSQ
-415 MLQHAQIVG
+415 MLQHACIIG

-440 PLENIRI
+440 SLENIRI

-460 KVGFDEVLRE
+460 KVGLDEALKE

-476 IPHEKI
+476 ILHETI
-482 KDFKAKAEKSEQL
+482 KDFKTKSKAEKLERL
-495 NTELNALK
+495 DMELNALK

-509 ETGGLEEGLLTLARD
+509 EKGGLEEGLLALAREV
-524 IETPFVKVLMDME
+524 ETPFVKVLIGME

-554 FKDELKVLERQIL
+554 FKNELHVLERQIL
-567 DLIGVDFNLN
+567 ELIGVDFNLN
-577 SPKQLGEVLYEKLGL
+577 SPKQLSEILYEKLEL
-592 PKNKSHSTDEKNL
+592 PQNKSHSTDEKSL

-668 IPVRSP
+668 IPVRSS

-713 LMEAFLKGRDIH
+713 LMDAFLKGRDIH

-730 ALFGGD
+730 ALFGEE

-876 KNAPELQQEIQ
+876 KNALELQQEIQ

-898 VPLETSAFVA
+898 VPLETSAFMA
-908 NRWNELKG
+908 KRWNELKD

>member
-53 KFYKDRKNMP
+53 KFYKDKKNMP

-109 GFTCVEVNGF
+109 GFVCVEVNGF

-299 LENTPLLDSMPILEN
+299 LDN
-314 APILDSVPI
+314 A
-323 LENAPILDSVPAS
+323 PAS
-336 DNAPKKSRMIV
+336 DNTPASDSAPKKSRMIV
-347 LESAA
+347 LESAE
-352 PLNAFLEKL
+352 PLSMFLEKL

-366 RVFMRLVLNK
+366 RVFARLVLDK

-409 ENAFSQ
+409 QNAFSQ
-415 MLQHAQIVG
+415 MLQHACIIG

-460 KVGFDEVLRE
+460 KVGFDEVLKE

-482 KDFKAKAEKSEQL
+482 KDFKAKAEKLELLSV
-495 NTELNALK
+495 ELNALK

-509 ETGGLEEGLLTLARD
+509 ETGGLEEDLLTLASGV
-524 IETPFVKVLMDME
+524 ETPFMKVLMGME

-554 FKDELKVLERQIL
+554 FKNELHVLECQIL

-577 SPKQLGEVLYEKLGL
+577 SPKQLGEILYEKLEL
-592 PKNKSHSTDEKNL
+592 PKNKSHSTDEKSL

-816 GANDYVKGNY
+816 GANDYIKGNY

-876 KNAPELQQEIQ
+876 KNALELQQEIQ

-898 VPLETSAFVA
+898 VPLETSAFIA
-908 NRWNELKG
+908 KRWNELKG

>member
-109 GFTCVEVNGF
+109 GFTCVEVSGF

-154 LFDGKTEFLAKD
+154 LFDGKTEFLAQD

-207 QQLGSLEKIY
+207 QRLGSLEKIY

-236 QDKGSAFLSK
+236 HDKGSAFLSK

-292 NSPTPLI
+292 NSPLI
-299 LENTPLLDSMPILEN
+299 LDN
-314 APILDSVPI
+314 APAL
-323 LENAPILDSVPAS
+323 
-336 DNAPKKSRMIV
+336 DNAPKKSRLIV
-347 LESAA
+347 LENIALLS
-352 PLNAFLEKL
+352 AFLEKIE
-361 KNPNA
+361 NSNA
-366 RVFMRLVLNK
+366 RIFARLVLDK

-383 AFLLQDQGYFLP
+383 AFLYEDQGYFLP

-409 ENAFSQ
+409 QNAFSQ
-415 MLQHAQIVG
+415 ILQHACIIG

-440 PLENIRI
+440 SLENIRI

-460 KVGFDEVLRE
+460 RVGFDEVLKE

-482 KDFKAKAEKSEQL
+482 KDFKTKAEKLELLSM
-495 NTELNALK
+495 ELNALK

-509 ETGGLEEGLLTLARD
+509 EKGGLEENLLALARE
-524 IETPFVKVLMDME
+524 IETPFVKVLMGME
-537 FQGFKIDA
+537 FQGFKIDV

-554 FKDELKVLERQIL
+554 FKNELHVLERQIL

-577 SPKQLGEVLYEKLGL
+577 SPKQLSEILYEKLKL
-592 PKNKSHSTDEKNL
+592 PKNKSRSTDEKSL

-759 KLSETLNIPLN
+759 KLSETLNIPLS

-790 NRMKEEILKTSKAFT
+790 NCTKEEILKTSKAFT
-805 LLGRYRVFDFT
+805 LLGRYRVFDFN
-816 GANDYVKGNY
+816 GVNDYIKGNY

-876 KNAPELQQEIQ
+876 KNALELQQEIQ

>member
-1 MEQPVI
+1 MMEQPVI

-194 VKGIGSKNAKELL
+194 IKGIGSKNAKELL
-207 QQLGSLEKIY
+207 QRLGSLEKIY
-217 ENLDLAKNL
+217 ENLDLVKNL

-236 QDKGSAFLSK
+236 HDKASAFLSK

-261 LSCAFPSENPLLKIK
+261 SSCAFPSENPLLKIK

-299 LENTPLLDSMPILEN
+299 LDNTPLLDN
-314 APILDSVPI
+314 AP
-323 LENAPILDSVPAS
+323 AS
-336 DNAPKKSRMIV
+336 ENAPKKSCMIV
-347 LESAA
+347 LENTES
-352 PLNAFLEKL
+352 LSAFLEKL
-361 KNPNA
+361 EKTNA
-366 RVFMRLVLNK
+366 RIFMRLVLDK

-383 AFLLQDQGYFLP
+383 AFLYEDQGYFLP

-409 ENAFSQ
+409 QNAFFK
-415 MLQHAQIVG
+415 MLQHAQIIG

-440 PLENIRI
+440 SLENIRI

-460 KVGFDEVLRE
+460 KVGFDEVLKQ
-470 YLKEEL
+470 YLKEEW
-476 IPHEKI
+476 ISHEKI
-482 KDFKAKAEKSEQL
+482 KDFKTKSKAEKLELLSV
-495 NTELNALK
+495 ELNALK

-509 ETGGLEEGLLTLARD
+509 EKGGLEEGLLALAREV
-524 IETPFVKVLMDME
+524 ETPFMKVLMGME

-554 FKDELKVLERQIL
+554 FKHELHVLERQIL
-567 DLIGVDFNLN
+567 DLIGANFNLN
-577 SPKQLGEVLYEKLGL
+577 SPKQLSEILYEKLEL
-592 PKNKSHSTDEKNL
+592 PKNKSHSTDEKSL

-713 LMEAFLKGRDIH
+713 LMDAFLKGRDIH
-725 LETSK
+725 LETSR

-816 GANDYVKGNY
+816 GTNDYIKGNY

-876 KNAPELQQEIQ
+876 KNALELQQEIQ

-898 VPLETSAFVA
+898 VPLETSAFMA
-908 NRWNELKG
+908 KRWNELKD

>member
-53 KFYKDRKNMP
+53 KFYKDKKNMP

-207 QQLGSLEKIY
+207 QRLGSLEKIY

-236 QDKGSAFLSK
+236 QDKASAFLSK

-261 LSCAFPSENPLLKIK
+261 LSCTFPSENPLLKIK

-292 NSPTPLI
+292 NSPLI
-299 LENTPLLDSMPILEN
+299 AEN

-323 LENAPILDSVPAS
+323 LDSMPALE
-336 DNAPKKSRMIV
+336 NAPKKSRLIV

-352 PLNAFLEKL
+352 LLSMFLEKL

-366 RVFMRLVLNK
+366 RIFVRLVLDK

-383 AFLLQDQGYFLP
+383 AFLYEDQGYFLP

-415 MLQHAQIVG
+415 ILQHAQIVG

-440 PLENIRI
+440 SLENIRI

-460 KVGFDEVLRE
+460 KVGFDEVLKE
-470 YLKEEL
+470 YLKEDL

-482 KDFKAKAEKSEQL
+482 KDFKTKSKAEKLELLSV
-495 NTELNALK
+495 ELNALK

-509 ETGGLEEGLLTLARD
+509 EKGGLEENLLALAREV
-524 IETPFVKVLMDME
+524 ETPFMKVLMGME

-577 SPKQLGEVLYEKLGL
+577 SPKQLSEILYEKLGL

-613 SIALILEY
+613 SIPLILEY
-621 RELNKLFN
+621 RELSKLFN
-629 TYTTPLLRLKDKD
+629 TYTTPLLCLKDKD

-730 ALFGGD
+730 ALFGED

-759 KLSETLNIPLN
+759 KLSETLNISLN
-770 EAKSYIE
+770 EAKNYIE

-805 LLGRYRVFDFT
+805 LLGRYRVFDFN
-816 GANDYVKGNY
+816 GVNDYVKGNY

-898 VPLETSAFVA
+898 VPLETSAFIA
-908 NRWNELKG
+908 KRWNELKG

>member
-1 MEQPVI
+1 MEEL

-19 YLFRSYYM
+19 YLFRSYFM

-75 KRAEKLGEYKQ
+75 KRAEKLGEYKK

-96 LQIPIALEWLQKM
+96 LQVPIALEWLQKM
-109 GFTCVEVNGF
+109 GFVCVEVSGF

-207 QQLGSLEKIY
+207 QRLGSLEKIY

-226 LSPKMYQALI
+226 LNPKMYQALI

-261 LSCAFPSENPLLKIK
+261 SSCAFPSENPLLKIK

-299 LENTPLLDSMPILEN
+299 LDNTPLLEN
-314 APILDSVPI
+314 A
-323 LENAPILDSVPAS
+323 PAS
-336 DNAPKKSRMIV
+336 DNAPKKSCMIV
-347 LESAA
+347 LENTA
-352 PLNAFLEKL
+352 PLSAFLEKI
-361 KNPNA
+361 KNSKA
-366 RVFMRLVLNK
+366 RIFMRLVLDK

-383 AFLLQDQGYFLP
+383 AFLYEDQGYFLP

-409 ENAFSQ
+409 QNAFFK
-415 MLQHAQIVG
+415 MLQHAQIIG

-440 PLENIRI
+440 SLENIRI

-460 KVGFDEVLRE
+460 KVGFDEVLKQ
-470 YLKEEL
+470 YLKEEW

-482 KDFKAKAEKSEQL
+482 KDFKTKSKAEKLEQL
-495 NTELNALK
+495 DRELNALK

-509 ETGGLEEGLLTLARD
+509 EKGGLEEGLLALAREV
-524 IETPFVKVLMDME
+524 ETPFMKVLMGME

-554 FKDELKVLERQIL
+554 FKNELHVLERQIL

-577 SPKQLGEVLYEKLGL
+577 SPKQLSEVLYEKLEL
-592 PKNKSHSTDEKNL
+592 PQNKSRSTDEKSL

-713 LMEAFLKGRDIH
+713 LMDAFLKGRDIH

-730 ALFGGD
+730 ALFGED

-876 KNAPELQQEIQ
+876 KNALELQQEIQ

-898 VPLETSAFVA
+898 VPLETSAFMA
-908 NRWNELKG
+908 KRWNELKR

>member
-1 MEQPVI
+1 MEEL

-27 SAKNKPLTND
+27 SAKNKPLTNV

-75 KRAEKLGEYKQ
+75 KRSEKLGEYKQ

-109 GFTCVEVNGF
+109 GFVCVEVSGF

-207 QQLGSLEKIY
+207 QRLGSLEKIY

-236 QDKGSAFLSK
+236 QDKKSAFLSK

-261 LSCAFPSENPLLKIK
+261 SSCAFPSQNPLLKIK

-292 NSPTPLI
+292 NSPLI
-299 LENTPLLDSMPILEN
+299 LDNTPLLEN
-314 APILDSVPI
+314 T
-323 LENAPILDSVPAS
+323 PAS

-347 LESAA
+347 LENPE
-352 PLNAFLEKL
+352 PLSAFLERL
-361 KNPNA
+361 ENSNA
-366 RVFMRLVLNK
+366 RIFMRLVLDK

-383 AFLLQDQGYFLP
+383 AFLYEDQGYFLP

-409 ENAFSQ
+409 QNAFSK
-415 MLQHAQIVG
+415 MLQHAQIIG

-440 PLENIRI
+440 SLENIRI

-460 KVGFDEVLRE
+460 KVGFDEVLKE
-470 YLKEEL
+470 YLKEDL
-476 IPHEKI
+476 VSHEKI
-482 KDFKAKAEKSEQL
+482 KDFKAKAEKLELLSV
-495 NTELNALK
+495 ELNALK

-509 ETGGLEEGLLTLARD
+509 EKGGLEENLLILARD
-524 IETPFVKVLMDME
+524 IETPLMKVLMGME

-554 FKDELKVLERQIL
+554 FKNELHVLERQIL
-567 DLIGVDFNLN
+567 DLIGANFNLN
-577 SPKQLGEVLYEKLGL
+577 SPKQLSEILYEKLGL

-621 RELNKLFN
+621 RELNKLSN

-759 KLSETLNIPLN
+759 KLSETLNISLN

-887 RILNDEVYPLR
+887 HILNDEVYPLR

>member
-119 EADDVIASLA
+119 EADDVIATLA

-179 DYQGIVGDSSDNYKG
+179 DYQGIVGDNSDNYKG

-207 QQLGSLEKIY
+207 QRLGSLEKIY

-236 QDKGSAFLSK
+236 HDKGSAFLSK

-261 LSCAFPSENPLLKIK
+261 LSCTFPSENPLLKIK

-292 NSPTPLI
+292 NSPLI
-299 LENTPLLDSMPILEN
+299 ADNATASDSM
-314 APILDSVPI
+314 
-323 LENAPILDSVPAS
+323 PAS
-336 DNAPKKSRMIV
+336 DNAPTKSSMIV
-347 LESAA
+347 LESAE
-352 PLNAFLEKL
+352 PFSAFLEKL
-361 KNPNA
+361 KDPNA
-366 RVFMRLVLNK
+366 RVFMRLVLDK

-409 ENAFSQ
+409 ENAFFK
-415 MLQHAQIVG
+415 MLQHACIIG

-440 PLENIRI
+440 SLENIRI

-460 KVGFDEVLRE
+460 KVGFDEALKE

-482 KDFKAKAEKSEQL
+482 KDFKTKSKAEKLELLSV
-495 NTELNALK
+495 ELNALK

-509 ETGGLEEGLLTLARD
+509 EKGGLEENLLALAKEV
-524 IETPFVKVLMDME
+524 ETPFMKVLMGME

-554 FKDELKVLERQIL
+554 FKNELHVLERQIL

-577 SPKQLGEVLYEKLGL
+577 SPKQLGEVLYERLEL
-592 PKNKSHSTDEKNL
+592 PKNKSHSTDEKSL

-816 GANDYVKGNY
+816 GANDYIKGNY

-898 VPLETSAFVA
+898 VPLETSVFMAK
-908 NRWNELKG
+908 RWNELKD

>member
-1 MEQPVI
+1 MEEPVI

-53 KFYKDRKNMP
+53 KFYKDKKNMP

-75 KRAEKLGEYKQ
+75 KRSEKLGEYKQ

-109 GFTCVEVNGF
+109 GFTCVEVSGF

-207 QQLGSLEKIY
+207 QRLGSLEKIY

-261 LSCAFPSENPLLKIK
+261 SSCAFPSENPLLKIK

-299 LENTPLLDSMPILEN
+299 LDNTPLLDN
-314 APILDSVPI
+314 T
-323 LENAPILDSVPAS
+323 PAS
-336 DNAPKKSRMIV
+336 DNTPKKSRMIV
-347 LESAA
+347 LENTA
-352 PLNAFLEKL
+352 PLSAFLEKL
-361 KNPNA
+361 EKTNA
-366 RVFMRLVLNK
+366 RIFMRLVLDK

-403 FSLEFL
+403 FSSEFL
-409 ENAFSQ
+409 QNAFSQ
-415 MLQHAQIVG
+415 MLQHACIIG

-460 KVGFDEVLRE
+460 KVGFDEVLKE

-482 KDFKAKAEKSEQL
+482 KDFKTKSKAGKLEQL
-495 NTELNALK
+495 DMELNALK

-509 ETGGLEEGLLTLARD
+509 EKGGLEENLLALAREV
-524 IETPFVKVLMDME
+524 ETPFVKVLMGME

-554 FKDELKVLERQIL
+554 FKNELHVLERQIL
-567 DLIGVDFNLN
+567 ELIGANFNLN
-577 SPKQLGEVLYEKLGL
+577 SPKQLSEVLYEKLEL
-592 PKNKSHSTDEKNL
+592 PQNKSRSTDEKSL

-713 LMEAFLKGRDIH
+713 LIDAFLKGRDIH

-730 ALFGGD
+730 ALFGED

-805 LLGRYRVFDFT
+805 LLRRYRVFDFT
-816 GANDYVKGNY
+816 GANDYIKGNY

-834 FQGSASD
+834 FQGSVSD

-849 VSERFKNN
+849 VNERFKNN

-876 KNAPELQQEIQ
+876 KNALELQQEIQ

>member
-1 MEQPVI
+1 MEEL

-53 KFYKDRKNMP
+53 KFYKDKKNMP

-109 GFTCVEVNGF
+109 GFTCVEVSGF

-143 DFNQLLSDKIA
+143 DFNQLLSDKIV

-207 QQLGSLEKIY
+207 QRLGSLEKIY

-236 QDKGSAFLSK
+236 QDKESAFLSK

-261 LSCAFPSENPLLKIK
+261 SSCAFPSENPLLKIK

-299 LENTPLLDSMPILEN
+299 LDNASLLEN
-314 APILDSVPI
+314 APT
-323 LENAPILDSVPAS
+323 S
-336 DNAPKKSRMIV
+336 DNAPKKSCMIV
-347 LESAA
+347 LENIA
-352 PLNAFLEKL
+352 PLSAFLEKL
-361 KNPNA
+361 ENSNA
-366 RVFMRLVLNK
+366 RIFMRLALDK

-383 AFLLQDQGYFLP
+383 AFLYEDQGYFLP

-409 ENAFSQ
+409 QNAFCQ
-415 MLQHAQIVG
+415 MLQHAQIIG

-440 PLENIRI
+440 SLENIRI

-460 KVGFDEVLRE
+460 KVGFDEVLKE
-470 YLKEEL
+470 YLKEEW

-482 KDFKAKAEKSEQL
+482 KDFKIKSKAGKLEQL
-495 NTELNALK
+495 DMELNALK

-509 ETGGLEEGLLTLARD
+509 EKGGLEENLLALAREV
-524 IETPFVKVLMDME
+524 ETPFVKVLMGME

-554 FKDELKVLERQIL
+554 FKNELHVLEHQIL
-567 DLIGVDFNLN
+567 ELIGANFNLN
-577 SPKQLGEVLYEKLGL
+577 SPKQLSEILYEKLEL
-592 PKNKSHSTDEKNL
+592 PKNKSHSTDEKSL

-713 LMEAFLKGRDIH
+713 LMDAFLKGQDIH

-730 ALFGGD
+730 ALFGED

-816 GANDYVKGNY
+816 GTNDYIKGNY

-876 KNAPELQQEIQ
+876 KNALELQQEIQ

-898 VPLETSAFVA
+898 VPLETSAFIA
-908 NRWNELKG
+908 KRWNELKG

>member
-27 SAKNKPLTND
+27 SAKNKPLTNV

-53 KFYKDRKNMP
+53 KFYKDKKNMP

-75 KRAEKLGEYKQ
+75 KRAEKLGAYKQ

-109 GFTCVEVNGF
+109 GFTCVEVSGF
-119 EADDVIASLA
+119 EADDIIASLA

-236 QDKGSAFLSK
+236 QDKESAFLSK

-299 LENTPLLDSMPILEN
+299 SEN
-314 APILDSVPI
+314 APAL
-323 LENAPILDSVPAS
+323 

-347 LESAA
+347 LENTA
-352 PLNAFLEKL
+352 PLSAFLEKL
-361 KNPNA
+361 KKTKA
-366 RVFMRLVLNK
+366 RIFARLVLDK

-383 AFLLQDQGYFLP
+383 AFLYEDQGYFLP

-403 FSLEFL
+403 FSSEFL
-409 ENAFSQ
+409 QNAFSQ
-415 MLQHAQIVG
+415 MLQHAQIIG

-440 PLENIRI
+440 SLENIRI

-460 KVGFDEVLRE
+460 KVGFDEVLKE

-476 IPHEKI
+476 VLHETI
-482 KDFKAKAEKSEQL
+482 KDFKTKSKAEKLERL
-495 NTELNALK
+495 DRELNALK

-509 ETGGLEEGLLTLARD
+509 EKGGLEEGLLALARE
-524 IETPFVKVLMDME
+524 IETPFMKVLMGME

-554 FKDELKVLERQIL
+554 FKNELHVLEHQIL

-577 SPKQLGEVLYEKLGL
+577 SPKQLSEILYEKLEL
-592 PKNKSHSTDEKNL
+592 PQNKSHSTDEKSL

-668 IPVRSP
+668 IPVRSS

-730 ALFGGD
+730 ALFGED

-759 KLSETLNIPLN
+759 KLSETLNISLN

-898 VPLETSAFVA
+898 VPLETSAFMA
-908 NRWNELKG
+908 KRWNELKG

>member
-109 GFTCVEVNGF
+109 GFTCVEMSGF

-154 LFDGKTEFLAKD
+154 LFDGKTEFLVKD

-236 QDKGSAFLSK
+236 QDKESAFLSK

-299 LENTPLLDSMPILEN
+299 VEN
-314 APILDSVPI
+314 APILD
-323 LENAPILDSVPAS
+323 NAPTLDSAPALG
-336 DNAPKKSRMIV
+336 NAPKKSRMIV
-347 LESAA
+347 LENTALLSM
-352 PLNAFLEKL
+352 LLEKL
-361 KNPNA
+361 ENPNA
-366 RVFMRLVLNK
+366 RVFMRLVLDK
-376 EKKVLAL
+376 DKKILAL
-383 AFLLQDQGYFLP
+383 AFLLQEQGYFLP

-403 FSLEFL
+403 FSLDFL
-409 ENAFSQ
+409 QNAFSQ
-415 MLQHAQIVG
+415 ILQHASIIG

-440 PLENIRI
+440 PLENIYI

-460 KVGFDEVLRE
+460 KVGFDEVLKE
-470 YLKEEL
+470 YLKEDL
-476 IPHEKI
+476 VSHEKI
-482 KDFKAKAEKSEQL
+482 KDFKTKSKAEKSEL
-495 NTELNALK
+495 LSMELNALK

-509 ETGGLEEGLLTLARD
+509 ETGGLEEGLLTLAKE
-524 IETPFVKVLMDME
+524 IETPFVKVLMGME

-554 FKDELKVLERQIL
+554 FKNELNVLERQIL

-577 SPKQLGEVLYEKLGL
+577 SPKQLSEILYDKLGL

-613 SIALILEY
+613 SIPLILEY

-730 ALFGGD
+730 ALFGED

-790 NRMKEEILKTSKAFT
+790 NGMREEILKTSKAFT
-805 LLGRYRVFDFT
+805 LLGRYRVFDFN
-816 GANDYVKGNY
+816 GVNDYVKGNY

-898 VPLETSAFVA
+898 VPLETSAFIA
-908 NRWNELKG
+908 KRWNELKG

>member
-1 MEQPVI
+1 MEQL

-75 KRAEKLGEYKQ
+75 KRAEKLGGYKQ

-109 GFTCVEVNGF
+109 GFTCVEVSGF

-236 QDKGSAFLSK
+236 QDKESAFLSK

-299 LENTPLLDSMPILEN
+299 LDNTPLLDN
-314 APILDSVPI
+314 APAL
-323 LENAPILDSVPAS
+323 

-347 LESAA
+347 LENTA
-352 PLNAFLEKL
+352 PLSAFLEKL
-361 KNPNA
+361 KNSNT
-366 RVFMRLVLNK
+366 RIFVRLVLDK

-403 FSLEFL
+403 FSSEFL
-409 ENAFSQ
+409 QNAFSQ
-415 MLQHAQIVG
+415 MLQHAQIIG

-440 PLENIRI
+440 SLEDIRI

-460 KVGFDEVLRE
+460 KVGFDEALQE

-482 KDFKAKAEKSEQL
+482 KDFKTKSKAEKLEQL
-495 NTELNALK
+495 DRELNALK

-509 ETGGLEEGLLTLARD
+509 EKGGLEEGLLALAKEV
-524 IETPFVKVLMDME
+524 ETPFMKVLMGME

-554 FKDELKVLERQIL
+554 FKNELNILERQIL
-567 DLIGVDFNLN
+567 ELIGVDFNLN

-613 SIALILEY
+613 SIPLILEY

-648 FIQTGTA
+648 FIQTGTT

-730 ALFGGD
+730 ALFGEE